1 MKPEKGSSER
11 ATTPTYAISISVEP
25 DDLELSEELLRMDA
39 EERRRLEREVA
50 RLMTEQIEASLFSA
64 FAAPAPAAVRFPYQR
79 DEQPFVFYRIK
90 S

>member
-1 MKPEKGSSER
+1 
-11 ATTPTYAISISVEP
+11 
-25 DDLELSEELLRMDA
+25 MDA